1 MMCSVEKLNE
11 VPQKIHPSPMNAFAT
26 KNCLPR
32 EFLSHLS
39 KEMGLSVSEVE
50 NEAES
55 IWSML
60 TELQESNPDAYRDF
74 VKKQIEEGAC
84 SDKAKPGRFFTPQKG
99 FVVQLKLK
107 GRDGEYLYVNFC
119 MHDAMAKP
127 SDPSGKPVTNSSD
140 LQNLQVPLA
149 VSKNIRTIKND
160 GEENNLVVDI
170 VFHPWCLEKAESSQW
185 FKKEMVDLAVTWF
198 QREHAKIAVEKGWV
212 LLKSSYYGGE
222 GPKFNE
228 VARFYVPDN
237 LMNGRDCEPGDKK
250 KHVRESKNA
259 TPKKSFKL
267 TSTESLI
274 SLLNENEEN
283 ESESK
288 ENADSVSRLVLPE
301 ENSKTSKTKDAPP
314 LIEEIVKG
322 TSGKS
327 NKYGKNRNNRDS
339 RKVLTIRKGFLNGS
353 KKRAPLYE
361 SGSSGAGTGEGGSY
375 AKLLSKC
382 NVIDTSSAIKH
393 DVHNG
398 KKDCA
403 NGSFESAAG
412 QLHGQIHKRKEA
424 GTFDAEFERICKL
437 VDPDVNHK
445 DVEAE
450 TMELLSKLD
459 CAMEQNVDSGIDKS
473 IAVKPAEQKVGT
485 LDNIPI
491 SIKTMENADILK
503 IDLSEQSNI
512 SNIND
517 IDLRVSGADL
527 VITSPTCPGRLY
539 TTLSKYVD
547 AKQIAARFN
556 KNRGILTVRINYCE
570 DSCL

>member
-1 MMCSVEKLNE
+1 
-11 VPQKIHPSPMNAFAT
+11 
-26 KNCLPR
+26 
-32 EFLSHLS
+32 
-39 KEMGLSVSEVE
+39 MGLSVSEVE

-60 TELQESNPDAYRDF
+60 TELQESNPDGYRDF
-74 VKKQIEEGAC
+74 VKKQIEEGA
-84 SDKAKPGRFFTPQKG
+84 SSNNAKPDRFFTPQKD
-99 FVVQLKLK
+99 FAVQLKLK
-107 GRDGEYLYVNFC
+107 GRDDEYLYINFC
-119 MHDAMAKP
+119 KHDAMAKP
-127 SDPSGKPVTNSSD
+127 TESSGKPVTNTSD
-140 LQNLQVPLA
+140 LQNLQVPLV
-149 VSKNIRTIKND
+149 VSKDIRTIKND
-160 GEENNLVVDI
+160 GEKKNLVVDV

-198 QREHAKIAVEKGWV
+198 QREHAKIRVEEGWV
-212 LLKSSYYGGE
+212 IVKSNYYGGE

-237 LMNGRDCEPGDKK
+237 LMNGSDSEPHDKK
-250 KHVRESKNA
+250 KHLGESKNTA
-259 TPKKSFKL
+259 PRKSCKL

-274 SLLNENEEN
+274 SLLNENEG
-283 ESESK
+283 SESK
-288 ENADSVSRLVLPE
+288 ENVEYVSKLVLPG

-314 LIEEIVKG
+314 PLIEVIVKE
-322 TSGKS
+322 TSGENS
-327 NKYGKNRNNRDS
+327 KYGKNGNNRDS
-339 RKVLTIRKGFLNGS
+339 RKVHTIRKGFLNGN

-382 NVIDTSSAIKH
+382 NVIDTSSAIKR

-398 KKDCA
+398 KNDCA
-403 NGSFESAAG
+403 NDSFDSAAG
-412 QLHGQIHKRKEA
+412 QLHGQVHKTKEA

-437 VDPDVNHK
+437 VDPDVIHK
-445 DVEAE
+445 DAEAE

-459 CAMEQNVDSGIDKS
+459 CAMEQNVDSLIDEN
-473 IAVKPAEQKVGT
+473 IAVKPAKHKVDT
-485 LDNIPI
+485 LDNTPI

-503 IDLSEQSNI
+503 IDLSEQPNI

-527 VITSPTCPGRLY
+527 VITSPTCSGRLY
-539 TTLSKYVD
+539 TTLSKSAD

-556 KNRGILTVRINYCE
+556 KNRGILTVRVNYC
-570 DSCL
+570 